1 MKVYLALVDG
11 MEVGGVFDSKLKAE
25 VFLLEHF
32 INKYAFRIDK
42 TASELHQYT
51 TNNVKEMDL
60 K

>member
-1 MKVYLALVDG
+1 